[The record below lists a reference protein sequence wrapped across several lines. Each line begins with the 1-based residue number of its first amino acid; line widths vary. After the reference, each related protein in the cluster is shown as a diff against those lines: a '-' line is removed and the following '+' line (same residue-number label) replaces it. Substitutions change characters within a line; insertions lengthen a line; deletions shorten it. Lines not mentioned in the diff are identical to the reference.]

1 MRQFEGYGYVP
12 IGTSGLLIMQ
22 IFGASQ
28 HATTLMIRVYDGSL
42 TYCRDPVLDPNIYNK
57 LFKLSVIH
65 DVGNSVNV
73 YIDGILKYQGLD
85 HDGKS

>member
-1 MRQFEGYGYVP
+1 M
-12 IGTSGLLIMQ
+12 LIMQ

-42 TYCRDPVLDPNIYNK
+42 TYYRDPVLDPNIYNK

-73 YIDGILKYQGLD
+73 CIDGILKYQGLD